1 MGGMFIDQLMMLDGS
16 EFLGA
21 GMYLEEPY
29 DPSST
34 FKGFSGDS
42 VGAGKDKE
50 IKGIYARRQE
60 GNDPHHQRIIY
71 AKKLNKKKIT

>member
-1 MGGMFIDQLMMLDGS
+1 MMLDGS
-16 EFLGA
+16 ELLGA

-34 FKGFSGDS
+34 FRGFNGDS

-50 IKGIYARRQE
+50 IKGIYARR
-60 GNDPHHQRIIY
+60 
-71 AKKLNKKKIT
+71 